1 MNTLKRDEIFELA
14 EKYVCNTGV
23 SVFLTGKAG
32 TGKTTF
38 LKYIVGATSKRCV
51 VLAPTGV
58 AAINAG
64 GVTIHSFLQLPLCP
78 YLPDI
83 KELVTEYQMPDKFK
97 SPNKERLKII
107 RTLDLMIIDEI
118 SMVRADLLDAVD
130 ATMRRLRRS
139 DKPFGGVQLLM
150 IGDLQQ
156 LPPVVTDEERPL
168 INRVYQTPFFFSSK
182 VMSRLK
188 YVTVELNTIYRQSDV
203 RFLALLNNIRENKF
217 DRDTLTLLNSRY
229 HPGFEPKD
237 DDTDWIRLTTHNY
250 QADNINRSKLE
261 ALKGKLYS
269 FEADIEGN
277 FPENSAPIDLTLQ
290 LKVGAQVMFV
300 RNDSSGEGRY
310 FNGKIAT
317 VTNIDSDEG
326 IIVEDREGRQIE
338 VSRDKWDNLKYEI
351 DKDTNEITQVV
362 DGTFVQYPLKAA
374 WAITIHKSQGIT
386 FDRGVIDAS
395 KAFTFGQVY
404 VALSRCRTLEGII
417 LSSPISQSVIFSNSD
432 VTDFAKGREEI
443 SDIQCEYNNYCAQY
457 YFEVLEDCFDLSK
470 IKRDFLSVNRIYQE
484 RLSKLYPLQAERF
497 SALDTEIASLN
508 DVSVRFHQQLYWIE
522 KQIGTNLDDS
532 NLKERV
538 SKAADYFVPILSEA
552 ASACGSLFGIEID
565 NKQDKKDFK
574 EATRALMSDLGQSI
588 QCLKQI
594 QREGFSIESYLKT
607 KSDALLNSVSVKK
620 NSRSKSDDISVKE
633 VDAHDVYTDNRH
645 PELVERLI
653 EWRTEKYIEQNVPA
667 YVILHQKTLLQIAD
681 CCPTSKAEFLKIP
694 GIGKNKWER
703 YGEELLE
710 LCKSFYP

>member
-1 MNTLKRDEIFELA
+1 MNTLKKDEIFELA

-83 KELVTEYQMPDKFK
+83 KELVTEYQMPDKYK
-97 SPNKERLKII
+97 SPNKEKLKIF

-156 LPPVVTDEERPL
+156 LPPVVTDEERPF

-182 VMSRLK
+182 VMSRLN
-188 YVTVELNTIYRQSDV
+188 YVTIELHTIYRQSDAL
-203 RFLALLNNIRENKF
+203 FLELLNNIRENRF
-217 DRDTLTLLNSRY
+217 DKDTLKLLNSRY
-229 HPGFEPKD
+229 RPGFEPKED
-237 DDTDWIRLTTHNY
+237 ETEWIRLTTHNY
-250 QADNINRSKLE
+250 QADSINRSKLE
-261 ALKGKLYS
+261 ALKGKMYS
-269 FEADIEGN
+269 FKADIDGN
-277 FPENSAPIDLTLQ
+277 FPESSAPTDLTLQ

-300 RNDSSGEGRY
+300 RNDSSGDGRY
-310 FNGKIAT
+310 FNGKIVK
-317 VTNIDSDEG
+317 VTAIDTEEG
-326 IIVEDREGRQIE
+326 IIVEDSEGNQIQ

-351 DKDTNEITQVV
+351 NKDTNEITQVV

-374 WAITIHKSQGIT
+374 WAITIHKSQGLT
-386 FDRGVIDAS
+386 FDRVVIDAS

-417 LSSPISQSVIFSNSD
+417 LSSPISQSVVYTNSD
-432 VTDFAKGREEI
+432 VMNFANGCEAI
-443 SDIQCEYNNYCAQY
+443 PDIRREYNNYCAQY
-457 YFEVLEDCFDLSK
+457 FFEVLKDCFDLSR
-470 IKRDFLSVNRIYQE
+470 IKRDFSSVNRIYQE
-484 RLSKLYPLQAERF
+484 RLSKLYPLQADRF

-508 DVSVRFHQQLYWIE
+508 DVAVRFHQQLHRIE
-522 KQIGTNLDDS
+522 KQIGTDMEDL
-532 NLKERV
+532 NLKERI
-538 SKAADYFVPILSEA
+538 SKAADYFVPKLTDA

-565 NKQDKKDFK
+565 NKQDKKDVK
-574 EATRALMSDLGQSI
+574 EATKTLMSDLGQSL
-588 QCLKQI
+588 QCLKKI
-594 QREGFSIESYLKT
+594 QSEGFSIDSYLKT
-607 KSDALLNSVSVKK
+607 KSDALLNSVSVSVKK
-620 NSRSKSDDISVKE
+620 NSRSKSDENSK
-633 VDAHDVYTDNRH
+633 VDAHDIYTDNRH
-645 PELVERLI
+645 PELIERLI
-653 EWRTEKYIEQNVPA
+653 EWRTEKYMEQNVPA

-681 CCPTSKAEFLKIP
+681 ICPMNKTEFLEIS
-694 GIGKNKWER
+694 GFGKNKWER

-710 LCKSFYP
+710 LCKSFCI